1 MAKIN
6 YGFNPLWP
14 TEVLYGNTKN
24 KEALDNACQTL
35 FQEINFSSPRSE
47 FLKFEHDLLN
57 DGPPEMQVFRDEV
70 VWPAFEE
77 YLNNIGISLKDF
89 PQRRIKSWVTGVLHG
104 YMIPYHN
111 HCGASLSSVFYMI
124 IDNDKRPA
132 GGELL
137 LFDPRN
143 NANRGYKEEFYKMF
157 ESKSIHP
164 ENGDYVIFPGFLYHQ
179 STPFNGSIRLA
190 MPVDLFL

>member
-1 MAKIN
+1 MTKIN

-47 FLKFEHDLLN
+47 FLKSEHDILN
-57 DGPPEMQVFRDEV
+57 HGPPAMQVFRDEV

-77 YLNNIGISLKDF
+77 YLNNIGITLKDF
-89 PQRRIKSWVTGVLHG
+89 PERHIKSWVTGVLNG

-111 HCGASLSSVFYMI
+111 HCGASLSSVFYMM
-124 IDNDKRPA
+124 IDKQA
-132 GGELL
+132 TGGELL
-137 LFDPRN
+137 LYDPRN

-157 ESKSIHP
+157 ENKSIRPHD
-164 ENGDYVIFPGFLYHQ
+164 GDYVIFPGFLYHQ